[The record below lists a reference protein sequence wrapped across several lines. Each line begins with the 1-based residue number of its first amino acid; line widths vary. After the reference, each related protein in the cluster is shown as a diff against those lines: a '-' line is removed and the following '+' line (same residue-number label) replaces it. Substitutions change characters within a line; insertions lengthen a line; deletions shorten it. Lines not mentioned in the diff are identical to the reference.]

1 MATLTGYLRDSKGIY
16 IDKDPSAVLDYTLDW
31 SEYTQAGDSVSTATW
46 TTSVISGDAAPL
58 TIGVASVNNDKA
70 TVLISGGTAGNI
82 YTVTCAITTT
92 ENLVDRRN
100 FRIVVKNR
108 TL

>member
-1 MATLTGYLRDSKGIY
+1 MATLTGYLRDNKGIY
-16 IDKDPSAVLDYTLDW
+16 IDKDPNATLDYTLDW
-31 SEYTQAGDSVSTATW
+31 AEYTQAGDAIDIATW
-46 TTSVISGDAAPL
+46 TTSAISGDAAPL

-92 ENLVDRRN
+92 DGLIDRRA
-100 FRIVVKNR
+100 FRISVKVR

>member
-1 MATLTGYLRDSKGIY
+1 MATLTGYLRDSKGIF
-16 IDKDPSAVLDYTLDW
+16 INKDPSATLDYTLDW
-31 SEYTQAGDSVSTATW
+31 AEYTQAGDAVATASW
-46 TTSVISGDAAPL
+46 TTSTISEDPAPL
-58 TIGVASVNNDKA
+58 AIGVASVNNDKA
-70 TVLISGGTAGNI
+70 TVLINGGTAGNI

-92 ENLVDRRN
+92 DSLADRRN

>member
-16 IDKDPSAVLDYTLDW
+16 IDKDPSAILDYTLDW
-31 SEYTQAGDSVSTATW
+31 SEYTQGSDSVSTATW
-46 TTSVISGDAAPL
+46 AISVISGDAAPL
-58 TIGVASVNNDKA
+58 VAGASSINADKT
-70 TVLISGGTAGNI
+70 TVVINGGTAGNI
-82 YTVTCAITTT
+82 YTVTCTITTAESLT
-92 ENLVDRRN
+92 DRRA

>member
-16 IDKDPSAVLDYTLDW
+16 IDKDPLATLDYTLDW
-31 SEYTQAGDSVSTATW
+31 AEYTQAGDAIDTATW
-46 TTSVISGDAAPL
+46 TTSVISEDAAPL
-58 TIGVASVNNDKA
+58 TIGAASVNNDKA
-70 TVLISGGTAGNI
+70 TVLINGGTGGNI

-92 ENLVDRRN
+92 DGLIDRRA

>member
-1 MATLTGYLRDSKGIY
+1 MATLTGYLRDSKGIF
-16 IDKDPSAVLDYTLDW
+16 INKDPSATLDYTLDW
-31 SEYTQAGDSVSTATW
+31 AEYTQAGDAVATASW
-46 TTSVISGDAAPL
+46 TTSAISGDAAPL
-58 TIGVASVNNDKA
+58 AIGVASVNNDKA
-70 TVLISGGTAGNI
+70 TVLINGGTAGNI

-92 ENLVDRRN
+92 DSLADRRN